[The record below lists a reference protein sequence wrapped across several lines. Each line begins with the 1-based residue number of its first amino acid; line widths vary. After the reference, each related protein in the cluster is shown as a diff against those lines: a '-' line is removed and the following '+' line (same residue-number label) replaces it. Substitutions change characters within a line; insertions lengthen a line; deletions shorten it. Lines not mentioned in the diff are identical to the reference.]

1 MDIEAQNLAD
11 RLTEARTDLD
21 RARDRLALQ
30 TGDADAVELSAARLI
45 AVAEDVLLYAEGR
58 SRAASEQIAY
68 WADPLAA
75 RERMADD

>member
-1 MDIEAQNLAD
+1 MDREAQNLID
-11 RLTEARTDLD
+11 RLTEACTAID

-30 TGDADAVELSAARLI
+30 CGNADAVHVSAARLI
-45 AVAEDVLLYAEGR
+45 AVAEDVMLYADDR
-58 SRAASEQIAY
+58 SREASEQIAY

>member
-68 WADPLAA
+68 WADPVAT

>member
-1 MDIEAQNLAD
+1 MDREAQNLID
-11 RLTEARTDLD
+11 RLTEACTAID

-30 TGDADAVELSAARLI
+30 CGNADAVHVSAARLI
-45 AVAEDVLLYAEGR
+45 AVAEDVMFYAEKR

-68 WADPLAA
+68 WADPAA